1 MSSRKKARSYT
12 HRNKVQLVKGGSEY
26 FKLLVGLIDSAI
38 HSIHLQTYI
47 FDNDETGAL
56 VGNALTEA
64 AQRGVQVYLVPD
76 GYASQV
82 MSGSFIHKLKEA
94 GIHFKYFEPLYRSTR
109 FYFGRRLHHK
119 VMVIDAKHALVGGI
133 NISNRYN
140 DTPGSAAWLDYALY
154 VQGETAVQLYKLCS
168 EIWKNSSVKVI
179 GLPPDIPSY
188 LETFTEKEFCS
199 VRVCHNDWVRLKNQ
213 IWKSYFE
220 LFNQAQSSII
230 IMCSYFLPGWEL
242 LNKLSKAAKR
252 GVKIK
257 IILAGPSDVM
267 LAKHAERHLYNWMLS
282 NGFELYEYQSTI
294 LHAKLAVS
302 DSHWVNIG
310 SYNINDISAFAGIET
325 NLYIRNKPFAQHV
338 EQEMEQIIKDDCV
351 QITSE
356 NYKVGFIARTWQRT
370 AYQLIKVILNIFTF
384 YFKRKV

>member
-1 MSSRKKARSYT
+1 MSSKKRARSYT
-12 HRNKVQLVKGGSEY
+12 HRNKVQLIRGGSEY
-26 FKLLVGLIDSAI
+26 FELLTSLINSAT

-47 FDNDETGAL
+47 FDNDETGTL
-56 VGNALTEA
+56 IGNAMMNA
-64 AQRGVQVYLVPD
+64 AERGVEIYFVPD

-82 MSGSFIHKLKEA
+82 MSGSFIHKLKEV

-119 VMVIDAKHALVGGI
+119 VTVIDAKHALVGGI

-140 DTPGSAAWLDYALY
+140 DTPQSPAWLDYALY
-154 VQGETAVQLYKLCS
+154 VNGETALLLYKLCS
-168 EIWKNSSVKVI
+168 ETWKNTIVRVI
-179 GLPPDIPSY
+179 DPPSDISAY
-188 LETFTEKEFCS
+188 LLSFTEKDSCS

-267 LAKHAERHLYNWMLS
+267 LAKHAERYLYKWMLS
-282 NGFELYEYQSTI
+282 NGFKLYEYQSTI
-294 LHAKLAVS
+294 LHAKLAVA

-325 NLYIRNKPFAQHV
+325 NLYIRNKPFAHNV
-338 EQEMEQIIKDDCV
+338 EQEMEEIIKNHCIE
-351 QITSE
+351 ITSE
-356 NYKVGFIARTWQRT
+356 NYKESFITRTWQRT
-370 AYQLIKVILNIFTF
+370 AYQLIKIILNIFTF

>member
-1 MSSRKKARSYT
+1 MSSRKRARSYT
-12 HRNKVQLVKGGSEY
+12 HRNKVQLVKGGHQY
-26 FKLLVGLIDSAI
+26 FDLLVTLINSAT

-47 FDNDETGAL
+47 FDDDDTGKL
-56 VGNALTEA
+56 VGQAMMNAAL
-64 AQRGVQVYLVPD
+64 RGVQVYFVAD

-82 MSGSFIHKLKEA
+82 MSASFIHRLKET
-94 GIHFKYFEPLYRSTR
+94 GIHFKYFEPLYRSTK

-119 VMVIDAKHALVGGI
+119 VTVVDARHALVGGI

-140 DTPGSAAWLDYALY
+140 DTPGSPAWLDYAMY
-154 VQGETAVQLYKLCS
+154 VHGEAAVQIYKLCT
-168 EIWKNSSVKVI
+168 EIWKNTSVKI
-179 GLPPDIPSY
+179 ISIPADTLSHF
-188 LETFTEKEFCS
+188 EAFSEKDHCS
-199 VRVCHNDWVRLKNQ
+199 VRVCHNDWLRFHNQ

-230 IMCSYFLPGWEL
+230 IMCSYFLPGWDL
-242 LNKLSKAAKR
+242 LRKLRKAAKR

-267 LAKHAERHLYNWMLS
+267 LAKHAERHLYKWMLS
-282 NGFELYEYQSTI
+282 NDFELYEYQSTI

-310 SYNINDISAFAGIET
+310 SYNLNDISAFAGIET
-325 NLYIRNKPFAQHV
+325 NLYIRNKPFAYSV
-338 EQEMEQIIKDDCV
+338 EEGLKEIIKNDCI
-351 QITSE
+351 QITRES
-356 NYKVGFIARTWQRT
+356 YKTSFWNRTWQRS
-370 AYQLIKVILNIFTF
+370 AYQIIKIILNLFTF